1 MYLILGVLASD
12 VVIFRFNP
20 SSDNLYVPLSSP
32 EIILY
37 FIVLLWVAD
46 KEMTTVYP
54 PSEIDKRQTSPNA
67 NVTKVTTVSVDIFM
81 FFDTDFMFGI
91 GRSPPRSVLYLLSR
105 QDIGTSIAPLGIAL
119 IDSILLVFTRPN
131 RDTIIFAYQ
140 LAFM

>member
-1 MYLILGVLASD
+1 MKRIA
-12 VVIFRFNP
+12 
-20 SSDNLYVPLSSP
+20 
-32 EIILY
+32 
-37 FIVLLWVAD
+37 VAC
-46 KEMTTVYP
+46 EGNQVAQHFGHC
-54 PSEIDKRQTSPNA
+54 EQ
-67 NVTKVTTVSVDIFM
+67 FM

>member
-1 MYLILGVLASD
+1 MRLFLLKIMYLILGVLASD

-81 FFDTDFMFGI
+81 FLI
-91 GRSPPRSVLYLLSR
+91 PILCLVLAEVLPEGFVSMTFVLQYYFKC
-105 QDIGTSIAPLGIAL
+105 
-119 IDSILLVFTRPN
+119 LLVYISF
-131 RDTIIFAYQ
+131 ILFFFHIMILF
-140 LAFM
+140 